1 MKFDDK
7 KFYKKIDNKERH
19 QEKKK
24 KRAED
29 FQTVNSVIDLK
40 TTQKLKKLQSSNFL
54 KRITGTIAS
63 GKESGVFLAELGS
76 EGIDFC
82 KKLSINSPIV
92 VKIYRTS
99 TLNFKKIVDYIS
111 GDVRFSK
118 RRKKIRYTVNL
129 WAEKEYKNL
138 LRSKKAGV
146 NVPKPIL
153 VKDNILLMELIG
165 QDGVP
170 APLLR
175 LKPDDFTERMFTSI
189 IDQVKVLF
197 REANLVHA
205 DLSPYNI
212 IIKDQKP
219 FFIDMSQSVLVS
231 HPRALEFLNR
241 DIKNLLAS
249 FSYKSEIN
257 QLQEKIIKYIT
268 KESEEKVTIISEA

>member
-1 MKFDDK
+1 
-7 KFYKKIDNKERH
+7 
-19 QEKKK
+19 
-24 KRAED
+24 
-29 FQTVNSVIDLK
+29 
-40 TTQKLKKLQSSNFL
+40 
-54 KRITGTIAS
+54 
-63 GKESGVFLAELGS
+63 
-76 EGIDFC
+76 
-82 KKLSINSPIV
+82 
-92 VKIYRTS
+92 
-99 TLNFKKIVDYIS
+99 
-111 GDVRFSK
+111 
-118 RRKKIRYTVNL
+118 
-129 WAEKEYKNL
+129 
-138 LRSKKAGV
+138 
-146 NVPKPIL
+146 
-153 VKDNILLMELIG
+153 
-165 QDGVP
+165 DGVP